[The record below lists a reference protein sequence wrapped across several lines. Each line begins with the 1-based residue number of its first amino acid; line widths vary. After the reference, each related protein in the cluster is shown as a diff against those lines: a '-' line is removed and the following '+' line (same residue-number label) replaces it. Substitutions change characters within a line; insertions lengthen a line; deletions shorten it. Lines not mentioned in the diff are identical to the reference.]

1 MAQQTVALYQVKS
14 GRRAKKAHKSLAEAL
29 GEAEIGEPDDAGSFD
44 ISIDAES
51 PQEAREIVRDALA
64 RAGTGADFVLRESTE
79 GREIP
84 PDDPRQG
91 GDGKPEATAKRTRT
105 RREAA
110 AEKDGESAE
119 TMDAAAAETTR
130 GPAAET
136 TEEPTGEAP
145 TTGEA
150 ETTDEGEAAP
160 DPAARV
166 LSAADAVAAAA
177 SKARSG
183 DTDAAKEAAKEAA
196 SAAREAASEAAS
208 SVRSTIDEK
217 GVGGAASD
225 YAGQVQQSQWQRFAP
240 IGGLLLLLMIVRR
253 RRRRRRR
260 Y

>member
-29 GEAEIGEPDDAGSFD
+29 GEATIGEPDDAGSFD
-44 ISIDAES
+44 ISVDAES

-64 RAGTGADFVLRESTE
+64 RAGTGAEFVLRESTE

-91 GDGKPEATAKRTRT
+91 GDGKPEAKATTGTPEAPSAESLDA
-105 RREAA
+105 EAA
-110 AEKDGESAE
+110 ES
-119 TMDAAAAETTR
+119 TR
-130 GPAAET
+130 GPD
-136 TEEPTGEAP
+136 
-145 TTGEA
+145 A
-150 ETTDEGEAAP
+150 ETTDEGEPAP
-160 DPAARV
+160 DPSARV

-208 SVRSTIDEK
+208 SIRSTIDEK

-240 IGGLLLLLMIVRR
+240 IAGLLLLLMIVRR
-253 RRRRRRR
+253 RRRRRR